1 MRLALVLAMT
11 IACAGC
17 AEAEPEEPID
27 IEQMNRDA
35 LGPPVPIELQ
45 PMTFEDFEEQ
55 GLLGAGCNF
64 ARQEGGDIL
73 LVAGSEI
80 AAFKRDGE
88 FVTAASDT
96 GSKELPYGAFE
107 KYSGLANAIRIAL
120 EPESGQ
126 QQAPELT
133 YYRGSLTITDEYD
146 RPALKLD
153 GVWECGA

>member
-1 MRLALVLAMT
+1 MRIALMLATA
-11 IACAGC
+11 IACAAC

-35 LGPPVPIELQ
+35 LGPPVAIELQ
-45 PMTFEDFEEQ
+45 PMTFEDFEKQ

-64 ARQEGGDIL
+64 AKKEGGDIL
-73 LVAGSEI
+73 LVAGPEI

-96 GSKELPYGAFE
+96 GSQQLPYGAFE
-107 KYSGLANAIRIAL
+107 KYSGLANAIRITL
-120 EPESGQ
+120 DPETSNR
-126 QQAPELT
+126 QAPELT
-133 YYRGSLTITDEYD
+133 YYAGSLTITDEYD
-146 RPALKLD
+146 RPALELD